1 MNNRRD
7 FLHKCGLA
15 SLCGFTFSA
24 TNEAEAG
31 LFKNRL
37 PQCAVIDKVVP
48 NALLGKDKW
57 GREHLRYYI
66 AGRDTYDMHA
76 EIWDNEFSLAFDT
89 WANVTPLTFEQVGKE
104 DEFDIIIS
112 VGSRRKEGFGKQGG
126 VLAWAQLPS
135 SKDFDCILL
144 SKFDLAENWIT
155 PVESITEHGT
165 ILRTV
170 AAHEI
175 GHLLGL
181 HHSDN
186 RDALMYPY
194 VNGAL
199 APRQD
204 DINKIQRL
212 YGKPKK

>member
-1 MNNRRD
+1 M
-7 FLHKCGLA
+7 
-15 SLCGFTFSA
+15 
-24 TNEAEAG
+24 
-31 LFKNRL
+31 
-37 PQCAVIDKVVP
+37 
-48 NALLGKDKW
+48 
-57 GREHLRYYI
+57 
-66 AGRDTYDMHA
+66 
-76 EIWDNEFSLAFDT
+76 
-89 WANVTPLTFEQVGKE
+89 
-104 DEFDIIIS
+104 
-112 VGSRRKEGFGKQGG
+112 
-126 VLAWAQLPS
+126 
-135 SKDFDCILL
+135 ILL
-144 SKFDLAENWIT
+144 KKISKLDLAENWIT

>member
-1 MNNRRD
+1 M
-7 FLHKCGLA
+7 
-15 SLCGFTFSA
+15 
-24 TNEAEAG
+24 
-31 LFKNRL
+31 
-37 PQCAVIDKVVP
+37 I
-48 NALLGKDKW
+48 LGV
-57 GREHLRYYI
+57 RVSR
-66 AGRDTYDMHA
+66 
-76 EIWDNEFSLAFDT
+76 
-89 WANVTPLTFEQVGKE
+89 
-104 DEFDIIIS
+104 
-112 VGSRRKEGFGKQGG
+112 SRRKEGFGKQGG

-135 SKDFDCILL
+135 SKDFDGILL